1 MATAYEQEREK
12 IKRRILSAL
21 REDPRVAGCLD
32 YGASGHGAGDQWS
45 DLDLA
50 LFIRDKDLAAFES
63 DWQSWAG
70 QFGEL
75 LLTTISFVGN
85 PWAVYDTGA
94 TPLRVDF
101 SFKPESFIPDL
112 TSLPLSPVS
121 TEEMILY
128 DDTGGALP
136 TAVSQLVGKSL
147 QPPDLFAAFS
157 QACGDFWIMLLRCHT
172 RLQQE
177 QFWSSRHDFQTL
189 VLPNLIALLR
199 LRYRATAK
207 WLASNPPDGI
217 ETVLDQEVLA
227 RLKRCLPDRDDR
239 DLHRAMRETA
249 EFGAETCS
257 QLNEIHGWSWPD
269 ILAQKTLAL
278 FSFGVAELNGL
289 SPLYLKPI
297 GIIQNNIEKLL
308 PPNEIK
314 PVPSRI
320 IIDPVLSAGLDGLEE
335 NQRLLVIFQFHK
347 LAGYELH
354 QHPKNNPQLPR
365 KGVFALHSPKRP
377 NPIGVTE
384 VDLLRREGN
393 ILHVRG
399 LDAVNGTPVLD
410 LKLNS

>member
-1 MATAYEQEREK
+1 MATEYEQAREE
-12 IKRRILSAL
+12 IKRRILSAIKD
-21 REDPRVAGCLD
+21 DPRVAACLD
-32 YGASGHGAGDQWS
+32 YGASGHGRGDQWS

-50 LFIRDKDLAAFES
+50 LFIRDQDMAGFEL

-70 QFGEL
+70 QFGDL
-75 LLTTISFVGN
+75 LLATISFAGN

-101 SFKPESFIPDL
+101 SFKPQSFIPDL
-112 TSLPLSPVS
+112 TGLPLSPLS

-128 DDTGGALP
+128 DDTGGALL
-136 TAVSQLVGKSL
+136 TALSQLLGKSL
-147 QPPDLFAAFS
+147 QPPDPYAAFS
-157 QACGDFWIMLLRCHT
+157 RACGDFWIMLLRCHT
-172 RLQQE
+172 RLLRE
-177 QFWSSRHDFQTL
+177 QFWSARHDFHIL
-189 VLPNLIALLR
+189 VLPNLLALLR
-199 LRYRATAK
+199 LRYGATTK
-207 WLASNPPDGI
+207 WLASNPADGI
-217 ETVLDQEVLA
+217 EAVLDQEVLA

-239 DLHRAMRETA
+239 DLHRALRETA
-249 EFGAETCS
+249 KFGAETCS
-257 QLNEIHGWSWPD
+257 QLNETFGWEWPD
-269 ILAQKTLAL
+269 KLAQKTLAL
-278 FSFGVAELNGL
+278 FSPGAAELNAL

-297 GIIQNNIEKLL
+297 GIVQNNVEELL

-314 PVPSRI
+314 SVPSRI
-320 IIDPVLSAGLDGLEE
+320 TIDPVLSAGLDGLEG
-335 NQRLLVIFQFHK
+335 NQRLLVVFQFHK

-354 QHPKNNPQLPR
+354 QHPKNNPQLSK

-384 VDLLRREGN
+384 VDLIRRDGN